1 MSPLA
6 KFLTLGLA
14 FAAPGL
20 SAQGT
25 KPAEP
30 KPQQKPP
37 TEKQQGK
44 PDDKEITVQG
54 QLTGQVT
61 WSGRV
66 RVTGDVE
73 VTDKATLLI
82 RAGTVVTIDE
92 HDGSKSGWNPSL
104 IEVHVRGRLL
114 VEGRP
119 EGPVKIGPA
128 GMDQSASVKKETALV
143 ANWHGFV
150 LHPRVAV
157 GDDRNTIRGAV
168 FAHAFAALQVP
179 ADAPLIEDCV
189 FACCI
194 LGVEAGT
201 AYKNTEYSSIRNLG
215 GSPEVRGCRFTQCG
229 TGIYATDAA
238 RPDVYRCAFYRC
250 NVGAGNDRPGITTW
264 LSPPGISMVHCAL
277 LENTTAVTGSVLV
290 RDSIFAGNSVAMRMS
305 NFHGTFGTDIDG
317 MSIRAC
323 LFHANASEI
332 QGDIGMKAALLHGD
346 PAFAGP
352 LDTLLALTPTLPP
365 ALQLG
370 EASAARGKGSGGRDL
385 GPMVSVQAE
394 TSSIDWKPA
403 GTLINEWLACPT
415 TESAETTWRAS
426 KELKRGAKLGKLF
439 WSSAPTTNGLV
450 DLRTTFG
457 NDRAGWLALKF
468 TTEQAA
474 DAVLEANGDLE
485 QFDYSLNGAAP
496 KSNVQRRR
504 LSETGLSYPIKLKQ
518 GANTL
523 LVYVKGFGATPR
535 VGVSLGGSWQRD
547 TEEAAA
553 DVSYLSARA
562 YALKGERFIEVTFTP
577 GLHWDNG
584 MRRDVVTL
592 QNAEL
597 NMGGTASI
605 KVLAVD
611 KLLIGP
617 LPSDWD
623 KGEVELRFAD
633 VRNTAGQPST
643 GTKTVKVKLL

>member
-1 MSPLA
+1 MSTLA
-6 KFLTLGLA
+6 KILTLGLVL
-14 FAAPGL
+14 AAPAL
-20 SAQGT
+20 SAQET

-30 KPQQKPP
+30 KSPEKPAA
-37 TEKQQGK
+37 KQEGK
-44 PDDKEITVQG
+44 ELAVQG

-61 WSGRV
+61 WSGQV

-92 HDGSKSGWNPSL
+92 HDATKGGWNPSFVE
-104 IEVHVRGRLL
+104 IQVRGRILI
-114 VEGRP
+114 EGRP
-119 EGPVKIGPA
+119 DAPVKIGPA
-128 GMDQSASVKKETALV
+128 GMDESATAKLESDV
-143 ANWHGFV
+143 VPKWHGVV
-150 LHPRVAV
+150 LHPRTAA

-168 FAHAFAALQVP
+168 FAWAFAALQVP

-189 FACCI
+189 FACCGV
-194 LGVEAGT
+194 GVEAGT
-201 AYKNTEYSSIRNLG
+201 AYKNREYASIRKD
-215 GSPEVRGCRFTQCG
+215 GSPEVRGCRFTQCS
-229 TGIYATDAA
+229 TGVYASGPA

-250 NVGAGNDRPGITTW
+250 SQAVGNRRPGVTTP
-264 LSPPGISMVHCAL
+264 LDPPGVSMVHCAL
-277 LENTTAVTGSVLV
+277 IDNRIGVIGSVLS
-290 RDSIFAGNSVAMRMS
+290 RDSIFANNDVAMLMS
-305 NFHGTFGTDIDG
+305 AFHSPHGTNIDG

-332 QGDIGMKAALLHGD
+332 QGDIGMKADLMHGD

-352 LDTLLALTPTLPP
+352 PDSLLALTPTLPP
-365 ALQLG
+365 ALKLG
-370 EASAARGKGSGGRDL
+370 DASAARGKGSGGRDL

-394 TSSIDWKPA
+394 ASSIHWKPS
-403 GTLINEWLACPT
+403 GTLITEWLASPA
-415 TESAETTWRAS
+415 TEPAEATWRAS

-439 WSSAPTTNGLV
+439 WASATATDGLV

-457 NDRAGWLALKF
+457 NERAGWLALKF
-468 TTEQAA
+468 TCEQAA

-504 LSETGLSYPIKLKQ
+504 LSETGASYPIKLKQ

-523 LVYVKGFGATPR
+523 LVYVKGFGAAPR

-547 TEEAAA
+547 GEEAAP
-553 DVSYLSARA
+553 DVSYLNARA

-584 MRRDVVTL
+584 MRRDVVAL
-592 QNAEL
+592 QNEEL
-597 NMGGTASI
+597 DMGGSASI

-617 LPSDWD
+617 LPSDWT